1 MKRRCI
7 GALMAVK
14 SGVTLAVLLLLASCQ
29 QHPRQ
34 ALGTLEHDRI
44 TLPAVASERLV
55 AVKVHEGQR
64 VSKGQELLQ
73 LNPEQ
78 AQAELDADE
87 ARMRQQQALLDEGL
101 AGPRPEDIARARARL
116 RAARAQASQA
126 RAYFRRV
133 QPLNGSNYVSAAD
146 LDRARA
152 AADQAD
158 AEAAEAS
165 AALDVLLHGTRSEQ
179 LAQARAALAAA
190 TDQAQAQRLL
200 LDKLRIVAPRDGV
213 VDSIPYRLG
222 DQAPAGAPLAV
233 LLVGDAPYARIY
245 VPQPLRTQVH
255 VGDAV
260 QVFVGKRQTPLIG
273 HVRMIRSEPVYTPY
287 YALNGEDVARLS
299 YLAEVALGDDAARLP
314 SGLPVRV
321 VLSEAGK

>member
-1 MKRRCI
+1 MSVVRVCK
-7 GALMAVK
+7 
-14 SGVTLAVLLLLASCQ
+14 GVFPLILCACLLAGCTK
-29 QHPRQ
+29 PPPQ
-34 ALGTLEHDRI
+34 ALGTLEYDRI

-64 VSKGQELLQ
+64 VSKGQGLMQ

-78 AQAELDADE
+78 TQAVLDADQ
-87 ARMRQQQALLDEGL
+87 ARIRQQQALLDERV
-101 AGPRPEDIARARARL
+101 AGPRPEDIARARAEL
-116 RAARAQASQA
+116 RSARAQESQA
-126 RAYFRRV
+126 RAYFKRV

-152 AADQAD
+152 AADQA
-158 AEAAEAS
+158 EAQVSAAS
-165 AALDVLLHGTRSEQ
+165 AALDVLLHGTRLEQ
-179 LAQARAALAAA
+179 LAQTRAALAAA
-190 TDQAQAQRLL
+190 TDQAQAQRVL
-200 LDKLRIVAPRDGV
+200 LDKLHIVAPRDGI

-233 LLVGDAPYARIY
+233 LLVGEAPHARIY
-245 VPQPLRTQVH
+245 VPQPLRTRVH

-260 QVFVGKRQTPLIG
+260 QVFVGTRASPYAG

-321 VLSEAGK
+321 ALSEASE